1 MFSAERRTAV
11 CASDRLFFRA
21 SVSRSAAQEHKSS
34 AAVRTG
40 RIFMIRLLGCDREK
54 YTPFAAAGS
63 SETLETAFFRRPFD
77 VWQWAG
83 EVALCSV
90 GFARGG
96 LEASLSRG

>member
-1 MFSAERRTAV
+1 
-11 CASDRLFFRA
+11 
-21 SVSRSAAQEHKSS
+21 
-34 AAVRTG
+34 
-40 RIFMIRLLGCDREK
+40 MIRLLGCDREK

-63 SETLETAFFRRPFD
+63 SETLETAFFRRIFD